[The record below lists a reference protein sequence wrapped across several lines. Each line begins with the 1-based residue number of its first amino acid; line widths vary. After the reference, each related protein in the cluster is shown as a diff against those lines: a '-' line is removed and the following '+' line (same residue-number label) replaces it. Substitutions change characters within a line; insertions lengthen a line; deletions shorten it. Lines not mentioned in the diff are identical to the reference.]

1 MKTVDFFYLGR
12 RLAAPILVGFL
23 MCHAWPAVA
32 TPPATEDIEKP
43 AELVLTLSDKWLDP
57 STQNSLGR
65 PNNRPSIYKPPTEN
79 TKAKDGPVG
88 CGMDVT
94 PLSNSDASFG
104 NRLVGKCNLTLH
116 Y

>member
-1 MKTVDFFYLGR
+1 MKTVDFFYLSR
-12 RLAAPILVGFL
+12 HLAAPVLVGFL
-23 MCHAWPAVA
+23 MCYALPAIA
-32 TPPATEDIEKP
+32 TPPSIEDFNGSS
-43 AELVLTLSDKWLDP
+43 ELVLTLSDKWLDP

-65 PNNRPSIYKPPTEN
+65 PNNRQSINKPPTEN